1 MSKPGNIL
9 ALLGASGHGKVV
21 ADAALMAGWRE
32 VVFFD
37 DAWPSVSANSHWSVA
52 GDAQSLLARVREFD
66 GVLVSIGSCVVRL
79 RKQRELQAAGAL
91 IATVIHPHACVS
103 RYARIGAGSVVMAGA
118 VVNADAVVGE
128 AGIVN
133 TGATVDHDCTLAD
146 GVHVSPGANLAGSV
160 GVGECS
166 WIGIGAAVRQ
176 GTQVGAHAIVG
187 AGAVVVKLVA
197 AGTTVA
203 GNPAAPLAAHQAA
216 PDFN

>member
-1 MSKPGNIL
+1 MNKPGAVL

-37 DAWPSVSANSHWSVA
+37 DAWPGVSANSHWPVA
-52 GDAQSLLARVREFD
+52 GDAQELLARVREFD
-66 GVLVSIGSCVVRL
+66 GVLVSIGNCAVRL

-91 IATVIHPHACVS
+91 MATVIHPFACVS

-118 VVNADAVVGE
+118 VINTDAAVGE

-133 TGATVDHDCTLAD
+133 TGATIDHDCSLAD
-146 GVHVSPGANLAGSV
+146 GVHVSPGANLAGNV
-160 GVGECS
+160 TVGECS

-176 GTQVGAHAIVG
+176 GAQVGAHALVG
-187 AGAVVVKLVA
+187 AGAVVVKPVTS
-197 AGTTVA
+197 GTTVA
-203 GNPAAPLAAHQAA
+203 GNPAAPLAPPPAP
-216 PDFN
+216 PDFD